1 MVKVVVVVVVIADDE
16 IEMLVGRR
24 ARSYIGARLGHLS
37 ALAGR
42 GKGVV
47 GATRAC

>member
-1 MVKVVVVVVVIADDE
+1 MVRVAVVVVVIADE

-37 ALAGR
+37 AWAGR